1 MIRTIVVGPTI
12 KKKKKKKKE
21 KKKEGS
27 CWFEDRENYGF
38 SFLISFQEF
47 IIIIIYNYLGCN

>member
-21 KKKEGS
+21 KKRKEVVGLKTEKIMVFHS
-27 CWFEDRENYGF
+27 
-38 SFLISFQEF
+38 
-47 IIIIIYNYLGCN
+47 